1 MTALRRILAALVV
14 PLLATACGGSGYGST
29 GPTTTGTP
37 STPGANEVIA
47 TSSLTFN
54 PTTLSVAKGT
64 TVSFTFQGVQHTVA
78 FAAVT
83 GAPAGIGA
91 TSNATV
97 QRVFATAGTFG
108 FQCTIHPSMTG
119 TIVVN

>member
-1 MTALRRILAALVV
+1 MTALQRILSALVV
-14 PLLATACGGSGYGST
+14 PLLATACGGGGYGST
-29 GPTTTGTP
+29 GPASTATP
-37 STPGANEVIA
+37 STPGTNEVIA

-78 FAAVT
+78 FAAVA
-83 GAPAGIGA
+83 GAPAAIGA

>member
-1 MTALRRILAALVV
+1 MIALRRLLFVVVV
-14 PLLATACGGSGYGST
+14 PLLASACGGGGYGST
-29 GPTTTGTP
+29 GPTTTGTN
-37 STPGANEVIA
+37 PGTNEIIA

-54 PTTLSVAKGT
+54 PTTLSVARGT
-64 TVSFTFQGVQHTVA
+64 TVAFTFQGVQHTVA

-83 GAPAGIGA
+83 GAPADIGA
-91 TSNATV
+91 TSNASV
-97 QRVFATAGTFG
+97 QRVFGTAGTFG